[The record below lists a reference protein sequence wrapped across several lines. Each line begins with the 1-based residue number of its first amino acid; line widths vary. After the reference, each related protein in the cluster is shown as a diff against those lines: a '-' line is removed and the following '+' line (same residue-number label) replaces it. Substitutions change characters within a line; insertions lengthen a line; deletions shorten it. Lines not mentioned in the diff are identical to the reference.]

1 MNILCISSIVI
12 LLSGLVTWAL
22 SNKKRTLYRPVDASE
37 RPERAIDPY
46 EIARQHRRKLTK
58 KNMTAWAICS
68 GVILLV
74 SFTWQVAVLTLSQQ

>member
-1 MNILCISSIVI
+1 MNIVCIASVVI
-12 LLSGLVTWAL
+12 LLSGLATWVL

-46 EIARQHRRKLTK
+46 EIARQHRRKISK

-68 GVILLV
+68 GLLMLV
-74 SFTWQVAVLTLSQQ
+74 SFTWQVAVMTLAQ